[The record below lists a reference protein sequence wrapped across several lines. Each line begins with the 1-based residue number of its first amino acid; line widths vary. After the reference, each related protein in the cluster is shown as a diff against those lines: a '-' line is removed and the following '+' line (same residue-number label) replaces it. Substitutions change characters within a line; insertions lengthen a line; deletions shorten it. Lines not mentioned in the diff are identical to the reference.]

1 MKMNIIKSKLASTGV
16 LTNPKTAAIVLA
28 ATLGSTTASAAL
40 PAEAEAAMTSISTL
54 VTDFIAAAWP
64 IVVLLTVGS
73 VGIKLFKKF
82 SAKAS

>member
-1 MKMNIIKSKLASTGV
+1 MKTNIIKSKLASMGV

-28 ATLGSTTASAAL
+28 AILGSTTANAAL
-40 PAEAEAAMTSISTL
+40 PAEAEAAMTAISAL
-54 VTDFIAAAWP
+54 VTDFVAAAWP
-64 IVVLLTVGS
+64 IVVLLVVGS

>member
-1 MKMNIIKSKLASTGV
+1 MKSNTIKSKLASAGV

-28 ATLGSTTASAAL
+28 AALGSTTANAAL
-40 PAEAEAAMTSISTL
+40 PAEAEAAMTAISTL

-64 IVVLLTVGS
+64 IVVLLVVGK
-73 VGIKLFKKF
+73 VGIKLFKSF